1 MALSNDEIEK
11 RISDSY
17 EVPNNVLLASP
28 KPLVTVRTS
37 TFQQGPYIKDC
48 IEGVLKQK
56 TDFAFEFIIGEDFST
71 DGTREIVL
79 DYAKRYPDIIR
90 VLTAD
95 YNVGAKANGR
105 RCGRAT
111 RGNYMAICE
120 GDDHWIDPL
129 KLQKQIDFL
138 RENPDCSL
146 VFTGAEIRKAN
157 GETNTIRY
165 PGLGKIDVNQY
176 VQKSYYMATC
186 SLLFL
191 NSIYSDAPTEDWMK
205 RSFAG
210 DFVLRYRAL
219 TQGKIGYIDS
229 VTSVVN
235 KGVEHSWSKRKLT
248 KKMILKEYS
257 DNMRGLY
264 YIDKHQG
271 LNNLIKKGKI
281 SQLRENVYFKVA
293 LSKESKFSGLCY
305 LILNFRKTTF
315 YYIAAFVKRS
325 FL

>member
-235 KGVEHSWSKRKLT
+235 KGV
-248 KKMILKEYS
+248 
-257 DNMRGLY
+257 
-264 YIDKHQG
+264 
-271 LNNLIKKGKI
+271 
-281 SQLRENVYFKVA
+281 
-293 LSKESKFSGLCY
+293 
-305 LILNFRKTTF
+305 
-315 YYIAAFVKRS
+315 
-325 FL
+325 